1 MEESDTIITIS
12 DVLEYSFCPRFIFY
26 MHCLDIPQHE
36 DDRFKVMKGREVH
49 EEKKKTNPEYL
60 RKKLGVVDK
69 EIDVFLASKKH
80 HIKGIVD
87 EVLFL
92 DDGTAAPFEY
102 KFAEFKETIYQT
114 YKNQLTLHAIM
125 IMENYHKDVTRGYLC
140 FTRSNNHIEEL
151 RFTEKDF
158 QHGLTVVS
166 EILDIIYKGYYPG
179 KSKNKNKCLDCCY
192 NTICV

>member
-1 MEESDTIITIS
+1 
-12 DVLEYSFCPRFIFY
+12 
-26 MHCLDIPQHE
+26 
-36 DDRFKVMKGREVH
+36 
-49 EEKKKTNPEYL
+49 
-60 RKKLGVVDK
+60 
-69 EIDVFLASKKH
+69 
-80 HIKGIVD
+80 
-87 EVLFL
+87 
-92 DDGTAAPFEY
+92 
-102 KFAEFKETIYQT
+102 
-114 YKNQLTLHAIM
+114 M

-166 EILDIIYKGYYPG
+166 EILDIIDKGYYPG